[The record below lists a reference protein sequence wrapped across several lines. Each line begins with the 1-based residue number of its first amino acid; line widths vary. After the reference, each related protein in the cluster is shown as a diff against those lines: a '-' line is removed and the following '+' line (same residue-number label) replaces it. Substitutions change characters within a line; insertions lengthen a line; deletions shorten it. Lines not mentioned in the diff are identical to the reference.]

1 MRICSRCKSK
11 VNWAKDYCPLCA
23 GSVIVVPDE
32 QKTVQQTVPMESSVP
47 DATPPL
53 EVSAPPKPVPAQAP
67 AEPPQPL
74 AELAELNE
82 ELTHQSI
89 GLKRQNPIVSDPN
102 KDPSILQNEQK
113 RIPVQGNEK
122 TPPPS
127 QQSEF
132 LRQFPDASAGDSVFK
147 EREEPAKTPTPAVQ
161 KEPTPDNQV
170 SLQEDDGIPF
180 MEINSDE
187 GKSPLKLIPH
197 AQPTAH
203 VVSAHAALPEEE
215 NLNEEPMVLVD
226 FEAIKQPTV
235 SQPTVPQP
243 SAAPQSEFLRQF
255 PDASAGDSVF
265 KEQEKPVKAPTP
277 VVLAHAALPEE
288 ENLDEEPMAL
298 VDFDAIKQPTV
309 SQPTVPQP
317 SAAPQ
322 SEFLRQF
329 PDASA
334 GDSVFKER
342 EEPVKASTPV
352 VLAHAALPEEENLD
366 EEPMALVD
374 FDAIKQPSV
383 PQPMVPPP
391 SAAPQSEFLRQFPDA
406 SAGDS
411 VFKKQEEQVKAPT
424 PFVQKEP
431 TPDNQVS
438 FDEDDGIPVLE
449 IHSDAGESYLKPISH
464 HSKNVATPTEILPF
478 EQDEEDGIT
487 VLEITAQN
495 GEENS
500 TAPQKDA
507 DSDYPLESAIL
518 KPLEMIE
525 IAPDESFDEGL
536 AIQKAGEVHIPAHA
550 HKPDETVHGGLE
562 RALEIIFEEDPDG
575 DGHPGTFTPSNSG
588 SPTPP
593 KPQQKTPE
601 AGGRNESIQPKSL
614 TRGSLEISKSIKQ
627 KKKSEVPIINTR
639 YLDVPRPKTRPAR
652 VVLPE
657 QKTQQ
662 QEENTPI
669 EEIIQHSTLR
679 VPLEV
684 PKQEETKLPEPAPEV
699 AVVPADI
706 QQEPN
711 TQDEPCL
718 VIEAPKQEESKLPES
733 ALEVAVV
740 PADIQQEPNTQD
752 EPCLVIK
759 APKQEESKLPEPD
772 LEIAVVPA
780 DIQQEPNTQD
790 EPCLVIEAPKQEK
803 AKLPE
808 PAPEVTAVPA
818 RKTTMK
824 HSASLRQK
832 SASRTRLS
840 TPIMPKME
848 EKADASQTF
857 ISVPTPQVLPF
868 QKPGEKKRETE
879 IRLAPPM
886 TPLAKNEDKENEN
899 ISRGN
904 EAWKLEYFP
913 VSIHCLLQ
921 IFTLGIFPYLWFS
934 DRWKTFNQFSNDE
947 KINTTT
953 ARSYII
959 FGAIAQVVAAVAIIF
974 SLFIPE
980 ATLLSL
986 SEKVPTGLGAWLLG
1000 FFAPKTLWMLYGF
1013 ILCTVVLPLRTL
1025 IYFNIRWNIRMVA
1038 NEWDPEERMAPR
1050 TIGSWLG
1057 LFLGGTAY
1065 LQHHINR
1072 LIALGMLVTDYEDD
1086 EWDAFQDPISFI
1098 RSLAIDSDD
1107 AEDPIPTRAR

>member
-215 NLNEEPMVLVD
+215 NLN
-226 FEAIKQPTV
+226 
-235 SQPTVPQP
+235 
-243 SAAPQSEFLRQF
+243 
-255 PDASAGDSVF
+255 
-265 KEQEKPVKAPTP
+265 
-277 VVLAHAALPEE
+277 
-288 ENLDEEPMAL
+288 EEPMAL

-614 TRGSLEISKSIKQ
+614 TRGSLEISKSIPQ

-679 VPLEV
+679 VTL
-684 PKQEETKLPEPAPEV
+684 
-699 AVVPADI
+699 
-706 QQEPN
+706 
-711 TQDEPCL
+711 
-718 VIEAPKQEESKLPES
+718 EAPKQEEAKLPEP
-733 ALEVAVV
+733 ALEVIVV

-759 APKQEESKLPEPD
+759 APKQEDTKLPEPD

>member
-215 NLNEEPMVLVD
+215 NLNEEPMALVD
-226 FEAIKQPTV
+226 FDAIKQPTV

-424 PFVQKEP
+424 PV
-431 TPDNQVS
+431 
-438 FDEDDGIPVLE
+438 VLA
-449 IHSDAGESYLKPISH
+449 HA
-464 HSKNVATPTEILPF
+464 ALP
-478 EQDEEDGIT
+478 EEENLDEEPMALVDF
-487 VLEITAQN
+487 
-495 GEENS
+495 
-500 TAPQKDA
+500 DA
-507 DSDYPLESAIL
+507 
-518 KPLEMIE
+518 
-525 IAPDESFDEGL
+525 
-536 AIQKAGEVHIPAHA
+536 
-550 HKPDETVHGGLE
+550 
-562 RALEIIFEEDPDG
+562 
-575 DGHPGTFTPSNSG
+575 
-588 SPTPP
+588 
-593 KPQQKTPE
+593 
-601 AGGRNESIQPKSL
+601 
-614 TRGSLEISKSIKQ
+614 IKQ
-627 KKKSEVPIINTR
+627 PTV
-639 YLDVPRPKTRPAR
+639 
-652 VVLPE
+652 
-657 QKTQQ
+657 
-662 QEENTPI
+662 
-669 EEIIQHSTLR
+669 
-679 VPLEV
+679 
-684 PKQEETKLPEPAPEV
+684 
-699 AVVPADI
+699 
-706 QQEPN
+706 
-711 TQDEPCL
+711 
-718 VIEAPKQEESKLPES
+718 
-733 ALEVAVV
+733 
-740 PADIQQEPNTQD
+740 
-752 EPCLVIK
+752 
-759 APKQEESKLPEPD
+759 
-772 LEIAVVPA
+772 
-780 DIQQEPNTQD
+780 
-790 EPCLVIEAPKQEK
+790 
-803 AKLPE
+803 
-808 PAPEVTAVPA
+808 
-818 RKTTMK
+818 
-824 HSASLRQK
+824 
-832 SASRTRLS
+832 
-840 TPIMPKME
+840 
-848 EKADASQTF
+848 SQ
-857 ISVPTPQVLPF
+857 PTV
-868 QKPGEKKRETE
+868 
-879 IRLAPPM
+879 
-886 TPLAKNEDKENEN
+886 
-899 ISRGN
+899 
-904 EAWKLEYFP
+904 
-913 VSIHCLLQ
+913 
-921 IFTLGIFPYLWFS
+921 
-934 DRWKTFNQFSNDE
+934 
-947 KINTTT
+947 
-953 ARSYII
+953 
-959 FGAIAQVVAAVAIIF
+959 
-974 SLFIPE
+974 
-980 ATLLSL
+980 
-986 SEKVPTGLGAWLLG
+986 
-1000 FFAPKTLWMLYGF
+1000 
-1013 ILCTVVLPLRTL
+1013 
-1025 IYFNIRWNIRMVA
+1025 
-1038 NEWDPEERMAPR
+1038 
-1050 TIGSWLG
+1050 
-1057 LFLGGTAY
+1057 
-1065 LQHHINR
+1065 
-1072 LIALGMLVTDYEDD
+1072 
-1086 EWDAFQDPISFI
+1086 
-1098 RSLAIDSDD
+1098 
-1107 AEDPIPTRAR
+1107 

>member
-215 NLNEEPMVLVD
+215 NLNEEPMALVD
-226 FEAIKQPTV
+226 FDAIKQPTV

-265 KEQEKPVKAPTP
+265 KEQEKPVKAP
-277 VVLAHAALPEE
+277 
-288 ENLDEEPMAL
+288 
-298 VDFDAIKQPTV
+298 
-309 SQPTVPQP
+309 
-317 SAAPQ
+317 
-322 SEFLRQF
+322 
-329 PDASA
+329 
-334 GDSVFKER
+334 
-342 EEPVKASTPV
+342 TPV

-614 TRGSLEISKSIKQ
+614 TRGSLEISKSIPQ

-759 APKQEESKLPEPD
+759 APKQEDTKLPEPD

>member
-215 NLNEEPMVLVD
+215 NLDEEPMALVD
-226 FEAIKQPTV
+226 FDAIKQPTV
-235 SQPTVPQP
+235 PQPMVPQP

-614 TRGSLEISKSIKQ
+614 TRGSLEISKSIPQ

-679 VPLEV
+679 VTLEA
-684 PKQEETKLPEPAPEV
+684 PKQEEPKLTEPALEI

-752 EPCLVIK
+752 EPRLMIE
-759 APKQEESKLPEPD
+759 APKQEESKLPESA

-808 PAPEVTAVPA
+808 PAPEIAVVPA

-886 TPLAKNEDKENEN
+886 TPLAKNKDKENEN

>member
-215 NLNEEPMVLVD
+215 NLNEEPMALVD
-226 FEAIKQPTV
+226 FDAIKQPTV

-614 TRGSLEISKSIKQ
+614 TRGSLEISKSIPQ

-759 APKQEESKLPEPD
+759 APKQEDTKLPEPD

>member
-1 MRICSRCKSK
+1 
-11 VNWAKDYCPLCA
+11 
-23 GSVIVVPDE
+23 
-32 QKTVQQTVPMESSVP
+32 
-47 DATPPL
+47 
-53 EVSAPPKPVPAQAP
+53 
-67 AEPPQPL
+67 
-74 AELAELNE
+74 
-82 ELTHQSI
+82 
-89 GLKRQNPIVSDPN
+89 
-102 KDPSILQNEQK
+102 
-113 RIPVQGNEK
+113 
-122 TPPPS
+122 
-127 QQSEF
+127 
-132 LRQFPDASAGDSVFK
+132 
-147 EREEPAKTPTPAVQ
+147 
-161 KEPTPDNQV
+161 
-170 SLQEDDGIPF
+170 
-180 MEINSDE
+180 
-187 GKSPLKLIPH
+187 
-197 AQPTAH
+197 
-203 VVSAHAALPEEE
+203 
-215 NLNEEPMVLVD
+215 
-226 FEAIKQPTV
+226 
-235 SQPTVPQP
+235 
-243 SAAPQSEFLRQF
+243 
-255 PDASAGDSVF
+255 
-265 KEQEKPVKAPTP
+265 
-277 VVLAHAALPEE
+277 
-288 ENLDEEPMAL
+288 
-298 VDFDAIKQPTV
+298 
-309 SQPTVPQP
+309 
-317 SAAPQ
+317 
-322 SEFLRQF
+322 
-329 PDASA
+329 
-334 GDSVFKER
+334 
-342 EEPVKASTPV
+342 
-352 VLAHAALPEEENLD
+352 
-366 EEPMALVD
+366 
-374 FDAIKQPSV
+374 
-383 PQPMVPPP
+383 
-391 SAAPQSEFLRQFPDA
+391 
-406 SAGDS
+406 
-411 VFKKQEEQVKAPT
+411 
-424 PFVQKEP
+424 
-431 TPDNQVS
+431 
-438 FDEDDGIPVLE
+438 
-449 IHSDAGESYLKPISH
+449 
-464 HSKNVATPTEILPF
+464 
-478 EQDEEDGIT
+478 
-487 VLEITAQN
+487 
-495 GEENS
+495 
-500 TAPQKDA
+500 
-507 DSDYPLESAIL
+507 
-518 KPLEMIE
+518 
-525 IAPDESFDEGL
+525 
-536 AIQKAGEVHIPAHA
+536 
-550 HKPDETVHGGLE
+550 
-562 RALEIIFEEDPDG
+562 
-575 DGHPGTFTPSNSG
+575 
-588 SPTPP
+588 
-593 KPQQKTPE
+593 
-601 AGGRNESIQPKSL
+601 
-614 TRGSLEISKSIKQ
+614 
-627 KKKSEVPIINTR
+627 
-639 YLDVPRPKTRPAR
+639 
-652 VVLPE
+652 
-657 QKTQQ
+657 
-662 QEENTPI
+662 
-669 EEIIQHSTLR
+669 
-679 VPLEV
+679 
-684 PKQEETKLPEPAPEV
+684 
-699 AVVPADI
+699 
-706 QQEPN
+706 
-711 TQDEPCL
+711 
-718 VIEAPKQEESKLPES
+718 
-733 ALEVAVV
+733 
-740 PADIQQEPNTQD
+740 
-752 EPCLVIK
+752 
-759 APKQEESKLPEPD
+759 
-772 LEIAVVPA
+772 VVPA

>member
-215 NLNEEPMVLVD
+215 NLNEEPMALVD
-226 FEAIKQPTV
+226 FDAIKQPTV

-265 KEQEKPVKAPTP
+265 KEQEKPVKAP
-277 VVLAHAALPEE
+277 
-288 ENLDEEPMAL
+288 
-298 VDFDAIKQPTV
+298 
-309 SQPTVPQP
+309 
-317 SAAPQ
+317 
-322 SEFLRQF
+322 
-329 PDASA
+329 
-334 GDSVFKER
+334 
-342 EEPVKASTPV
+342 TPV

-507 DSDYPLESAIL
+507 DSDYPSESAIL

-601 AGGRNESIQPKSL
+601 AGGRKESIQPKAL
-614 TRGSLEISKSIKQ
+614 TRGTLEISKSMPQ

-684 PKQEETKLPEPAPEV
+684 PKQEET
-699 AVVPADI
+699 
-706 QQEPN
+706 
-711 TQDEPCL
+711 
-718 VIEAPKQEESKLPES
+718 
-733 ALEVAVV
+733 
-740 PADIQQEPNTQD
+740 
-752 EPCLVIK
+752 
-759 APKQEESKLPEPD
+759 
-772 LEIAVVPA
+772 
-780 DIQQEPNTQD
+780 
-790 EPCLVIEAPKQEK
+790 
-803 AKLPE
+803 KLPE

>member
-215 NLNEEPMVLVD
+215 NLNEEPM
-226 FEAIKQPTV
+226 
-235 SQPTVPQP
+235 
-243 SAAPQSEFLRQF
+243 
-255 PDASAGDSVF
+255 
-265 KEQEKPVKAPTP
+265 
-277 VVLAHAALPEE
+277 
-288 ENLDEEPMAL
+288 AL

-334 GDSVFKER
+334 GDSVFKEK
-342 EEPVKASTPV
+342 EKPVKASTPV

-588 SPTPP
+588 VPTPPTPP

-601 AGGRNESIQPKSL
+601 AGGRKESIQPKSL
-614 TRGSLEISKSIKQ
+614 TRGSLEISKSIPQ

-733 ALEVAVV
+733 ALEV
-740 PADIQQEPNTQD
+740 
-752 EPCLVIK
+752 
-759 APKQEESKLPEPD
+759 
-772 LEIAVVPA
+772 AVVPA